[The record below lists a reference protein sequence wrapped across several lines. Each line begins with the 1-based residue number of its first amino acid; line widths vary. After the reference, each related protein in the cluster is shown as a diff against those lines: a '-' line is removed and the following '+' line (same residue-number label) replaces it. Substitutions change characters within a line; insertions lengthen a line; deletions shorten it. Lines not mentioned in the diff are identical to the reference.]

1 MNRRENWD
9 YQSALA
15 WLDEL
20 GETQVKPGLAR
31 IRALMA
37 TLGDPQQQL
46 RAVIIGGTNG
56 KGTTCWL
63 LEDALCR
70 AGFRVG
76 CATSPHLHS
85 VRERLRLDRSPV
97 SEAEFAALA
106 DVVRRACREMAE
118 HPSYFEVLTSI
129 TLAWFARR
137 EADIVVLEVGL
148 GGELDAMNIVD
159 AEVAVLTTLALEHTD
174 WLGDNLEAIARTKA
188 GIVRPGTHVITG
200 WPPEFHQFIPPC
212 ASLANGASVREWAAL
227 ALERLGIAGEV
238 GKTQPPGRREQAGN
252 IMLDC
257 AHNPHALSW
266 LLARIA
272 EPAVV
277 VFGCLHDKPL
287 AKMLALLPLG
297 AELLACAPD
306 SPRARSAAA
315 VVAAARKLG
324 RRGRACDSVA
334 EALELAGERPTLV
347 VGSSYLVAEAR
358 RDLGLPGSDES

>member
-1 MNRRENWD
+1 MNRQEKWD
-9 YQSALA
+9 YQTALA

-20 GETQVKPGLAR
+20 GEAQVKPGLAR

-37 TLGDPQQQL
+37 ALGAPQAQM
-46 RAVIIGGTNG
+46 RAVIVGGTNG

-70 AGFRVG
+70 AGLRVG
-76 CATSPHLHS
+76 CATSPHLHN
-85 VRERLRLDRSPV
+85 VRERLRLDRAPV
-97 SEAEFAALA
+97 SEAEFGALA
-106 DVVRRACREMAE
+106 AEVRQACDGLAE
-118 HPSYFEVLTSI
+118 HPSYFEVLTAI

-137 EADIVVLEVGL
+137 EADIAVLEVGL
-148 GGELDAMNIVD
+148 GGELDAMNVVD

-174 WLGDNLEAIARTKA
+174 WLGPDLEAIARTKA
-188 GIVRPGTHVITG
+188 GIVRPGAQVVTG
-200 WPPEFHQFIPPC
+200 WPQAYHQFIPPC
-212 ASLANGASVREWAAL
+212 ASLASGDSAREWATL
-227 ALERLGIAGEV
+227 ALERLGVAVEV
-238 GKTQPPGRREQAGN
+238 GDTRPAGRREQIRN
-252 IMLDC
+252 VMLDC

-266 LLARIA
+266 LLARIT

-358 RDLGLPGSDES
+358 RNLGLPGSDES

>member
-1 MNRRENWD
+1 
-9 YQSALA
+9 
-15 WLDEL
+15 
-20 GETQVKPGLAR
+20 AR
-31 IRALMA
+31 IRQLMA
-37 TLGDPQQQL
+37 ALGDPQQQL
-46 RAVIIGGTNG
+46 RAVIVGGTNG

-76 CATSPHLHS
+76 CGTSPHLHS
-85 VRERLRLDRSPV
+85 PRARLRLNQVPV
-97 SEAEFAALA
+97 GEAEFAALA
-106 DVVRRACREMAE
+106 AEVREACHGMAE

-129 TLAWFARR
+129 TLAWFARC

-200 WPPEFHQFIPPC
+200 WPPEFHRFIPPC
-212 ASLANGASVREWAAL
+212 ASLASDASAREWATL
-227 ALERLGIAGEV
+227 ALERLGITAEV
-238 GKTQPPGRREQAGN
+238 GETRPPGRREQAGN

-272 EPAVV
+272 EPVVV

-358 RDLGLPGSDES
+358 RDLELPGSDES